1 MQGAYIMPFLL
12 HKLDEPNL
20 EIVCDIVSFLH
31 LLHLFEQT
39 DPGCTLDMLSS
50 WTCINFETLCVNS
63 PTNAIYMTNHEHTLF
78 RCIRFY
84 LDKEVVSCPPH
95 DFFLFLQADPF

>member
-20 EIVCDIVSFLH
+20 EI
-31 LLHLFEQT
+31 T

-78 RCIRFY
+78 RCFRFY
-84 LDKEVVSCPPH
+84 LDKEVYPNNPNKYKVHMVRESH
-95 DFFLFLQADPF
+95 I

>member
-12 HKLDEPNL
+12 HKLNEPNL

-31 LLHLFEQT
+31 LLYLFEQT

-78 RCIRFY
+78 RCFRFI
-84 LDKEVVSCPPH
+84 
-95 DFFLFLQADPF
+95 